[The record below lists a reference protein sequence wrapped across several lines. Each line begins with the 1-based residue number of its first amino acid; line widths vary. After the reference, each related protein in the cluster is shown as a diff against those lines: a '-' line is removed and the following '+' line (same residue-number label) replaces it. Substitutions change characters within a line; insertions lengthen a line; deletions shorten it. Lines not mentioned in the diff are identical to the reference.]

1 MKRTSLLIALVL
13 LVITLVACAA
23 GPNELAGTRDEEGEV
38 AGFWLGLWHGFIT
51 PFTFVISLFS
61 HSVVQP
67 GLSAGSRHHPGRR
80 RRRSR
85 QPLKALSSANSPA
98 PNARLR
104 AAAPCARI
112 PS

>member
-61 HSVVQP
+61 HSVHMYEVHNN
-67 GLSAGSRHHPGRR
+67 GAWYNLGYLLGAATILGGGGGGAASRSKR
-80 RRRSR
+80 
-85 QPLKALSSANSPA
+85 
-98 PNARLR
+98 
-104 AAAPCARI
+104 
-112 PS
+112 